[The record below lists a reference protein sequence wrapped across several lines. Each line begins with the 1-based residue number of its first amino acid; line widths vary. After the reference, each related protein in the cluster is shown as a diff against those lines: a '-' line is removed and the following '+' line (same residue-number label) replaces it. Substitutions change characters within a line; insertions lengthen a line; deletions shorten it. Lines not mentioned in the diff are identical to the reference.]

1 MQHTNASKT
10 ARLPGVID
18 TLSQGFAAAY
28 RRPWLLLIPIVLD
41 LVYWLGPRRSVL
53 PLMERLLA
61 WAATISPQA
70 IPADQRTVFLDLSAQ
85 PLHLDFSPFGAVLP
99 QLPKFINLVTPLL
112 PELPATPFQTALWPV
127 SGAGSLVAGWLVVNL
142 VSMLVLAVFL
152 MLLAR
157 PLRTQ
162 TAPRLDA
169 RGLLRVYGSFLTIL
183 LIVGGAVFLVGIPA
197 LVLAVLVG
205 SLNTIVGQLLVLVL
219 QALLFWLLFTASF
232 SFDAVVINGAG
243 PLRALLSSLLVVQR
257 SFSSAFGL
265 FLLGWLIL
273 WGISFVWQPIAV
285 SAAGLLAAMLGSAYL
300 STGLAAAHLTFFR
313 DRIGR
318 MGKR

>member
-1 MQHTNASKT
+1 MNASKT

-28 RRPWLLLIPIVLD
+28 RRPWLLLIPLVLD
-41 LVYWLGPRRSVL
+41 LAYWLGPRRSML
-53 PLMERLLA
+53 PLMQSLLA
-61 WAATISPQA
+61 WTDAVRPEAFS
-70 IPADQRTVFLDLSAQ
+70 DEQRTVLLDAFAQ
-85 PLHLDFSPFGAVLP
+85 PLHLDLSPFGLVSP
-99 QLPKFINLVTPLL
+99 QLPKFINLLAPML
-112 PELPATPFQTALWPV
+112 PELPAAPFATPVWPIG
-127 SGAGSLVAGWLVVNL
+127 GAGTLALGWLLINL

-162 TAPRLDA
+162 AAPRLDA

-183 LIVGGAVFLVGIPA
+183 LIVGGAVLVLGVPA
-197 LVLAVLVG
+197 LALALALGTV
-205 SLNTIVGQLLVLVL
+205 NTLVGQLLLLVL

-273 WGISFVWQPIAV
+273 WGISFVWRPIAAT
-285 SAAGLLAAMLGSAYL
+285 AAGLIAAMLGSAYL

>member
-1 MQHTNASKT
+1 MNASKT

-28 RRPWLLLIPIVLD
+28 RRPWLLAIPFVLD
-41 LVYWLGPRRSVL
+41 LVYWFGPRRTIL
-53 PLMERLLA
+53 PLMQSLLA
-61 WAATISPQA
+61 WAAAFSPEA
-70 IPADQRTVFLDLSAQ
+70 FTDEQRTVFLDISAQ
-85 PLHLDFSPFGAVLP
+85 PLYLDFSPFGAVSP
-99 QLPKFINLVTPLL
+99 QLPKFINLLTPLL
-112 PELPATPFQTALWPV
+112 PELPDAPFAAALWPI
-127 SGAGSLVAGWLVVNL
+127 SGAGTLVAGWLVVNL

-152 MLLAR
+152 MLLAL
-157 PLRTQ
+157 PLRMQ
-162 TAPRLDA
+162 AAPRLDVK
-169 RGLLRVYGSFLTIL
+169 GLLRVYGSFLTIL

-197 LVLAVLVG
+197 LVLALLVG
-205 SLNTIVGQLLVLVL
+205 SVNVVVGQILLLVL

-273 WGISFVWQPIAV
+273 WGISFVWRPIAAT
-285 SAAGLLAAMLGSAYL
+285 AAGLLAAMLASAYL